1 MPKEESMHYCPPR
14 GACHNH
20 LKTHPSIL
28 KAGRIARDNP
38 TEIPLVED
46 NYPPPNPEAPY
57 RENYTSAARKHDDKG
72 PTFMDNF
79 WSDPKA
85 DERKSNIFFPFAS
98 SEEWEFASWLLK
110 ANLPLAIT
118 DEFLKL
124 RLAAKMHLS
133 FKNAKDFRDRIES
146 LPPCPQWKV
155 KLWDTRPHPTK
166 KPLTLFYRDPLE
178 CLQALLSNPLVQDHI
193 QFTPF
198 KLWETSAKL
207 MRLYTEW
214 LSGDAAWDLQAS
226 LTSSAEIIDLIS
238 SQSKYP
244 EGTTLLPTTLAT
256 DKTTLTSMTG
266 DRQAYPCL
274 ISLANILMEFRMKA
288 CHHAFLLLALL
299 PIAKFLEKDSEIRG
313 VLVAQLFHAIMDFVL
328 KPLKKT
334 AEIAQL
340 MTDPLGWRRFCV
352 TPLAAYIVD
361 TPESTLIAG
370 VAGKQS
376 AVTMASYHDLG
387 DPFRHESRTANHT
400 LSKLI
405 KLEEPPNSPHD
416 LHRYVKKAKAEG
428 LSGVHRLFWC
438 DWRFADPSD
447 FLTPE
452 ILHHW
457 LKMFFDHVCKW
468 CIEAAGAEEVDFRF
482 SILRPHTG
490 MRHFKEGI
498 SKAKQMTGREHRDIQ
513 RYLIPVIAG
522 AAGISK
528 KFLTA
533 ITALNDFF
541 YHGQA
546 PKIKEDTLNKLDDLL
561 QKFHDNKKA
570 ILDAGARKGKNGPI
584 DNWYIPKLEI
594 LHSVVPQI
602 RKNGAPLQW
611 SADVTERAHIDLVKD
626 PAENSNNQ
634 KHEEQICRHL
644 DRQEKARGFDLATAI
659 ASAGVDFRHRDPA
672 EAEGDEENILPDEPS
687 LLLNSSSGLLARI
700 EPASRLSG
708 SSWEQ
713 VNYFLQSSLLAKG
726 RFPNAPI
733 PFRTFTSFENNT
745 AFHLNRDPVGPQIT
759 VDAAATRFRLPDLRC
774 TLAGYLSRPHDG
786 RLVIGGRRPTLQ
798 DYQLPFEKIQF
809 WDKVRIQNKSF
820 HDSSKILVAETV
832 NAAPPDSKWKC
843 GRADA
848 VLVNT
853 DLERKWP
860 HSGLKASRN
869 QRVSGL
875 RSTVRYRES
884 RSSQPDVSCQE
895 SKKRRRYYPGGYHS
909 TGQTSDAS

>member
-1 MPKEESMHYCPPR
+1 MGDTNLMSKLLVLGEEGNGPLDPISQQRFKTDPR
-14 GACHNH
+14 TF
-20 LKTHPSIL
+20 THHAEVSQCGFL
-28 KAGRIARDNP
+28 
-38 TEIPLVED
+38 PLSNRSNEFVED

-57 RENYTSAARKHDDKG
+57 RENYTGAARKHDDKG

-214 LSGDAAWDLQAS
+214 LSGDAAWDLQ
-226 LTSSAEIIDLIS
+226 
-238 SQSKYP
+238 SKYP

-274 ISLANILMEFRMKA
+274 IGLANILMEFRMKA

-313 VLVAQLFHAIMDFVL
+313 VLVARLFHAIMDFVL

-340 MTDPLGWRRFCV
+340 MTDPL
-352 TPLAAYIVD
+352 
-361 TPESTLIAG
+361 
-370 VAGKQS
+370 
-376 AVTMASYHDLG
+376 
-387 DPFRHESRTANHT
+387 DPFRHESRIANHT

-428 LSGVHRLFWC
+428 LSGVHRPFWR

-457 LKMFFDHVCKW
+457 LKMFFDHVS
-468 CIEAAGAEEVDFRF
+468 EEVDFRF

-546 PKIKEDTLNKLDDLL
+546 PKIKEDT
-561 QKFHDNKKA
+561 
-570 ILDAGARKGKNGPI
+570 
-584 DNWYIPKLEI
+584 YIPKLEI

-644 DRQEKARGFDLATAI
+644 DRQEKACGFDLATAI

-708 SSWEQ
+708 SSREQ

-745 AFHLNRDPVGPQIT
+745 AFHLNQDPVGPQIT

-774 TLAGYLSRPHDG
+774 TLAGYLSRPDDG

-853 DLERKWP
+853 DLEQKWP
-860 HSGLKASRN
+860 HSGLKGHTICQLRLIFRVVPSSNHQPAGTSGFLAYVQRFDTGNRDPASLMYPVKRA
-869 QRVSGL
+869 RREDDTIEGDIIPLDRL
-875 RSTVRYRES
+875 RTPVELTPRFGKAAERRLTTETSLDFADNFWLS
-884 RSSQPDVSCQE
+884 RWFNKEFFYALEQ
-895 SKKRRRYYPGGYHS
+895 
-909 TGQTSDAS
+909 